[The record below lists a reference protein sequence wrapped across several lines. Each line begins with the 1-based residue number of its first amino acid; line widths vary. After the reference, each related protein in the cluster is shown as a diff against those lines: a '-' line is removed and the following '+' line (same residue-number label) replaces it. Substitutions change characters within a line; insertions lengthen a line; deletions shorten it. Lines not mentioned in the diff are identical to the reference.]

1 MMSKQPVDRGQ
12 RFRDVHPGAF
22 GGSATEWIV
31 VAVFRGTDGV
41 QYAQLVCASDLTLEK
56 TLSVDV
62 LTDRSRFQR
71 V

>member
-1 MMSKQPVDRGQ
+1 MPWKKPIERGQ

-22 GGSATEWIV
+22 GPMPTEWIV
-31 VAVFRGTDGV
+31 EALFRGTDGV
-41 QYAQLVCASDLTLEK
+41 QYAQLVCASDVTQQK

-62 LTDRSRFQR
+62 LTDRRRFQR